1 MPSQKK
7 TGASTLKGGRKSR
20 QQVAVILEALSGE
33 SGVTEASEKLG
44 ISLSRY
50 YQLETKA
57 LEGML
62 AALEPRGK
70 GPQRTPEREIK
81 ALVAEK
87 KALEK
92 ELRRH
97 QTLLRAAH
105 RTVGFPTRRTS
116 GGSSTKRGR
125 VKRGCRG
132 RTVRQ
137 TLLKPQAASEG
148 TRDGTSKRDGDA
160 GGSDAGQSAGT

>member
-1 MPSQKK
+1 MAKKK
-7 TGASTLKGGRKSR
+7 TGPSTLQGSR
-20 QQVAVILEALSGE
+20 RARQVAVAVLEALSGE
-33 SGVTEASEKLG
+33 VGVTEAAESLS

-62 AALEPRGK
+62 RALEPRGK
-70 GPQRTPEREIK
+70 GPQMTPEREIK
-81 ALVAEK
+81 ALRAQK
-87 KALEK
+87 AALEK
-92 ELRRH
+92 EVRRH

-105 RTVGFPTRRTS
+105 RTVGLGGRRTG

-125 VKRGCRG
+125 TKRGCRG

-137 TLLKPQAASEG
+137 TLRHTASEEV
-148 TRDGTSKRDGDA
+148 RDGTSERDGDA
-160 GGSDAGQSAGT
+160 GGADPGQS

>member
-1 MPSQKK
+1 MARKK
-7 TGASTLKGGRKSR
+7 TGPTTLGGSKRAR
-20 QQVAVILEALSGE
+20 QVAVAVLEALSGE
-33 SGVTEASEKLG
+33 VGVTEAAEKLS

-62 AALEPRGK
+62 QALEPRGK

-97 QTLLRAAH
+97 QTLLRTAH

-116 GGSSTKRGR
+116 GGSSKKRGR

-137 TLLKPQAASEG
+137 TLLRPQAASEG
-148 TRDGTSKRDGDA
+148 TCDGTSKRDGDA

>member
-1 MPSQKK
+1 MAKRK
-7 TGASTLKGGRKSR
+7 TGPSTLGGSR
-20 QQVAVILEALSGE
+20 RARQVAVAVLGALSGE
-33 SGVTEASEKLG
+33 TGVTEAAERLG

-62 AALEPRGK
+62 ASLEPRGK
-70 GPQRTPEREIK
+70 GPQMTPEREIK
-81 ALVAEK
+81 ALRAEK
-87 KALEK
+87 QGLEK

-105 RTVGFPTRRTS
+105 RTVGLGGRRKG

-125 VKRGCRG
+125 TKRGCRG
-132 RTVRQ
+132 KTVRE
-137 TLLKPQAASEG
+137 TLLKTAPEETG
-148 TRDGTSKRDGDA
+148 DGETKRDGDV
-160 GGSDAGQSAGT
+160 GGPDACEPGDV